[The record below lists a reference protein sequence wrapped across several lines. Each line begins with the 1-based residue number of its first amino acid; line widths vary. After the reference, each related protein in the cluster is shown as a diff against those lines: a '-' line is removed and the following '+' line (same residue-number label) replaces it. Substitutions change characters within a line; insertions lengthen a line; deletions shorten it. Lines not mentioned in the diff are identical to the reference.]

1 MPSVVRG
8 KVEPPFA
15 ERKSRLGPFIRTIG
29 TAPAAMKFGVF
40 NLAYNFRRFVWH
52 ERHAVLG

>member
-1 MPSVVRG
+1 MVRG